1 MSQDKIDILQRALAR
16 EKAARKAAES
26 ILEEKSAELYELTQ
40 NLKESNAKLET
51 LIKEKTTELKG
62 VFENIADA
70 YVVMDLQGNVL
81 KMNDAAMDL
90 LGYNFKKEAINLMI
104 LPHPDEIENVTNSFQ
119 KLYAEGILKDLNL
132 KILTKNKEQ
141 KLIHINAS
149 LIYDE
154 SGKPIAAQGIIRDI
168 TKDKEAEEE
177 LIESES
183 RLASLILNL
192 DIAVLL
198 ENEERKIVLTNSR
211 FCNFFEIPVLPE
223 QLIGMD
229 CSNSAEQSKH
239 LFQDPESFVNS
250 ISKILEKKETVLG
263 EELTMTNG
271 KILERDY
278 IPIFRN
284 NEYKGHLWSY
294 KDVTLQK
301 KYEKSLKAQKEK
313 YSSIIANMNLGLV
326 EVNNDD
332 EILMTNQS
340 FHEMSGYSEKELLG
354 KVASK
359 ILLIDNGPKIIKNE
373 NEKRKKGIS
382 NSYEIKVKNKAG
394 ELRQWLISGAP
405 NYDFNGNVVGSIGI
419 HLDITDLK
427 NLEIQKEK
435 LLKDLE
441 RSNDELQEYAH
452 IVSHD
457 LKSPLRSINALV
469 SWLKEDNIDKLDKAS
484 LKNIGLIEITLE
496 KMEKL
501 ISDVLEYSSIGSTI
515 KKEYFDLNEVI
526 TEIKSIILIPDHF
539 SINLIKPLPKI
550 KGDKS
555 KLVQLFQNL
564 VSNAIRYNDKEI
576 GIIEIDYK
584 DNKAHFEFSIKDNG
598 IGIEEKYYKKIFET
612 FHSLHKSKDSTGIG
626 LSIVKKIVNLHKGEV
641 WVKSTEG
648 VGTTF
653 YFTLK
658 K

>member
-1 MSQDKIDILQRALAR
+1 MGQDKIDILQRALAR
-16 EKAARKAAES
+16 EKAARKAAEN
-26 ILEEKSAELYELTQ
+26 ILEEKSAELYELTL

-51 LIKEKTTELKG
+51 LIKEKTIELKG

-81 KMNDAAMDL
+81 KMNDAAIDL
-90 LGYNFKKEAINLMI
+90 LGYNLKKEAINLMI
-104 LPHPDEIENVTNSFQ
+104 LPHSDEIENVTNSFQ
-119 KLYAEGILKDLNL
+119 KLYVEGILKDLNL

-239 LFQDPESFVNS
+239 LFQDPESFVKN
-250 ISKILEKKETVLG
+250 ISKILEKRETVLG

-284 NEYKGHLWSY
+284 KEYKGHLWSY

-441 RSNDELQEYAH
+441 RSNEELQEYAH

-457 LKSPLRSINALV
+457 LKSPLRSINALI
-469 SWLKEDNIDKLDKAS
+469 SWLKEDNIDKLDEAS

-501 ISDVLEYSSIGSTI
+501 ISDVLKYSSIGSEI
-515 KKEYFDLNEVI
+515 EKQYFDLNEVI
-526 TEIKSIILIPDHF
+526 AELDQTILIPDHF
-539 SINLIKPLPKI
+539 SINVIKPLPTI
-550 KGDKS
+550 LGDKT
-555 KLVQLFQNL
+555 KLGQVFQNL
-564 VSNAIRYNDKEI
+564 VGNAIRYNDKEK

-584 DNKAHFEFSIKDNG
+584 DIKTHYEFSIKDNG
-598 IGIEEKYYKKIFET
+598 IGINEKYHNKIFET

-626 LSIVKKIVNLHKGEV
+626 LSIVKKIVSLHRGKV

-648 VGTTF
+648 IGTTF